1 MRISKADA
9 PRPFPLLVSEP
20 SLGTGLKNTSRA
32 PSAPTSTPTVGSSA
46 GADSART
53 TTYSFHAG
61 CWQTYLNFQW
71 QGASFHWPDLSHH
84 VKQCSP
90 R

>member
-1 MRISKADA
+1 MRISRADA
-9 PRPFPLLVSEP
+9 PRPFPELSSEP

-32 PSAPTSTPTVGSSA
+32 PAAPTSTPTVGSSA

-53 TTYSFHAG
+53 ITFHEV
-61 CWQTYLNFQW
+61 CWQTYLYLREHVP
-71 QGASFHWPDLSHH
+71 SSHWPLL
-84 VKQCSP
+84 